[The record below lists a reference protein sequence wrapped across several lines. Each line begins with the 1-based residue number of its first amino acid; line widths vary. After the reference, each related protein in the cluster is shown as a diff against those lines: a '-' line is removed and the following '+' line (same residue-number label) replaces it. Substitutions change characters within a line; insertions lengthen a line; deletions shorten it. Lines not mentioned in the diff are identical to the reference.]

1 MENNTNPF
9 TLFLIL
15 ILLVLSTDKQA
26 DIKLGFVR
34 GLIDQTARSL
44 STIREGIDA
53 MNTSFEHARAMFTSP
68 HNDHGETK

>member
-15 ILLVLSTDKQA
+15 ILLILSTDKQA

-44 STIREGIDA
+44 STIREGIEA
-53 MNTSFEHARAMFTSP
+53 MNTGFEHARVMFTGP
-68 HNDHGETK
+68 DNDHGETK